1 MATRKINTF
10 IQHLMENYEQGPE
23 DPMTGRPTMTY
34 AGKHDDLDH
43 SELTQMQ
50 SDHKAEIEPF
60 FKSPDDFKSFDAHV
74 DKGIRAGHDSEDIVG
89 SHPVADHRDF
99 YRNDHHFEG
108 YIDATRALYN
118 KKTT

>member
-10 IQHLMENYEQGPE
+10 IQHLMEYYEQGPE

-60 FKSPDDFKSFDAHV
+60 FKSPDDFKSFDAHIPEIARSQRV
-74 DKGIRAGHDSEDIVG
+74 NSFPAS
-89 SHPVADHRDF
+89 
-99 YRNDHHFEG
+99 
-108 YIDATRALYN
+108 
-118 KKTT
+118 KTNECNPRFILHI

>member
-10 IQHLMENYEQGPE
+10 IQHLMEYYEQGPE

-34 AGKHDDLDH
+34 AGEHDDLDH

-50 SDHKAEIEPF
+50 
-60 FKSPDDFKSFDAHV
+60 DDIA
-74 DKGIRAGHDSEDIVG
+74 G

-108 YIDATRALYN
+108 YIDTTRALYN
-118 KKTT
+118 KKTS